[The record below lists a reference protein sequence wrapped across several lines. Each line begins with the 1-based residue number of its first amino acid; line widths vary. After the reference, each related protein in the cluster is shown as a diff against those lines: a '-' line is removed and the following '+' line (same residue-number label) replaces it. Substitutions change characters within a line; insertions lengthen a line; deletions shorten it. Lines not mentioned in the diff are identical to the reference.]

1 MIRLIVEL
9 GIKSKRNTR
18 EHLFRSASLARLLLL
33 LGTAEAWW
41 RRANLTGDAR
51 SIADVTVMDGR
62 RDAVVLLQVDLGDG
76 IVLVDGGLGEIAHGG
91 RVDHVADHVLLDGL
105 VLGDARRRVDA
116 ADVSAALLVASV
128 ISSLLGHFEQIRVSL
143 LDNR

>member
-1 MIRLIVEL
+1 MKKIEIRVLYMFIRMIRLIVEL
-9 GIKSKRNTR
+9 RIKSKRNTR

-62 RDAVVLLQVDLGDG
+62 RDAVVLLQVDL
-76 IVLVDGGLGEIAHGG
+76 
-91 RVDHVADHVLLDGL
+91 
-105 VLGDARRRVDA
+105 RRM
-116 ADVSAALLVASV
+116 
-128 ISSLLGHFEQIRVSL
+128 SLFKF
-143 LDNR
+143 DKK